1 MKADLHCHSHFSDGQ
16 HPPQFL
22 MDRAVANHVTHLA
35 ITDHDYLLNCSN
47 LKIPPGLTLVPGL
60 EISASW
66 RGMEIHI
73 VGLSIDAES
82 TPLNDYVRR
91 QQQLRRDRIAA
102 MDKKLSGQ
110 NISGLLEYLKSK
122 PCVSWTRSH
131 VAEFLVAE
139 GHAKDI
145 QRAFKRFLRQ
155 GGCAYVAA
163 QWPEIDEAIAA
174 IQQASGI
181 AVLAHPS
188 RYGLTRSKLG
198 RLMDDFQQSGGDA
211 AEVSYSNINPV
222 QQSTLTTM
230 VQERGL
236 YASAGS
242 DFHSAERQWTDIG
255 KFPALGSAATKNVIW
270 AHPRWHF
277 D

>member
-1 MKADLHCHSHFSDGQ
+1 MNVDLHCHSHFSDGQ

-22 MDRAVANHVTHLA
+22 LDRAVANNVTHLA
-35 ITDHDYLLNCSN
+35 ITDHDCLLNCSE
-47 LKIPPGLTLVPGL
+47 LKVPPGLTLVPGL

-66 RGMEIHI
+66 RAMEIHI

-82 TPLNDYVRR
+82 KPLQDFVSR
-91 QQQLRRDRIAA
+91 QQQLRRDRISA

-110 NISGLLEYLKSK
+110 NISGLLDYLQSK
-122 PCVSWTRSH
+122 PCISWTRGH
-131 VAEFLVAE
+131 VAEFLVSK
-139 GHAKDI
+139 GHVKDM
-145 QRAFKRFLRQ
+145 QRAFKRFLRP
-155 GGCAYVAA
+155 GGSAHVAA
-163 QWPEIDEAIAA
+163 QWPEIGEAIAA

-181 AVLAHPS
+181 AVLAHPG

-198 RLMDDFQQSGGDA
+198 RLMDDFQQDGGDA
-211 AEVSYSNINPV
+211 VEVSYGSINHV
-222 QQSTLTTM
+222 QRTSLITM
-230 VQERGL
+230 TQERGL

-255 KFPALGSAATKNVIW
+255 KFPALGSAAIKNAIW

-277 D
+277 L

>member
-1 MKADLHCHSHFSDGQ
+1 MNVDLHCHSHFSDGQ

-22 MDRAVANHVTHLA
+22 LDRAVANNVTHLA
-35 ITDHDYLLNCSN
+35 ITDHDCLLNCSE
-47 LKIPPGLTLVPGL
+47 LKVPPGLTLVPGL

-66 RGMEIHI
+66 RAMEIHI

-82 TPLNDYVRR
+82 KPLQDFVSR
-91 QQQLRRDRIAA
+91 QQQLRRDRISA

-110 NISGLLEYLKSK
+110 NISGLLDYLQSK
-122 PCVSWTRSH
+122 PCISWTRGH
-131 VAEFLVAE
+131 VAEFLVSK
-139 GHAKDI
+139 GHGKDM
-145 QRAFKRFLRQ
+145 QRAFKRFLRP
-155 GGCAYVAA
+155 GGSAHVAA
-163 QWPEIDEAIAA
+163 QWPEIGEAIAA

-181 AVLAHPS
+181 AVLAHPG

-198 RLMDDFQQSGGDA
+198 RLMDDFQQDGGDA
-211 AEVSYSNINPV
+211 VEVSYGSINYV
-222 QQSTLTTM
+222 QRTSLITM
-230 VQERGL
+230 TQERGL

-255 KFPALGSAATKNVIW
+255 KFPALGSAAIKNAIW

-277 D
+277 L

>member
-22 MDRAVANHVTHLA
+22 LDRAVANNVTHLA
-35 ITDHDYLLNCSN
+35 ITDHDCLLNCSE

-66 RGMEIHI
+66 RAMEIHI
-73 VGLSIDAES
+73 VGLGIDAES
-82 TPLNDYVRR
+82 SPDYVCR
-91 QQQLRRDRIAA
+91 QQQLRRDRISA
-102 MDKKLSGQ
+102 MDKKLSRQ
-110 NISGLLEYLKSK
+110 NISGLLDYLQSN
-122 PCVSWTRSH
+122 PVFLDRSH
-131 VAEFLVAE
+131 VAEFLEAE
-139 GHAKDI
+139 GHVKDM
-145 QRAFKRFLRQ
+145 QRAFKRFLRP
-155 GGCAYVAA
+155 GGSAYVAT
-163 QWPEIDEAIAA
+163 QWPEIGAAIAA

-181 AVLAHPS
+181 AVLAHPG

-198 RLMDDFQQSGGDA
+198 RLMDDFRQGGGDA
-211 AEVSYSNINPV
+211 AEVSYGSINPA
-222 QQSTLTTM
+222 QQTSLITM
-230 VQERGL
+230 TQERGL

-255 KFPALGSAATKNVIW
+255 KFPALGLAATKNAIW

>member
-1 MKADLHCHSHFSDGQ
+1 MNVDLHCHSHFSDGQ

-22 MDRAVANHVTHLA
+22 LDRAVANNVTHLA
-35 ITDHDYLLNCSN
+35 ITDHDCLLNCSE
-47 LKIPPGLTLVPGL
+47 LKVPPGLTLVPGL

-66 RGMEIHI
+66 RAMEIHI

-82 TPLNDYVRR
+82 KPLQDFVSR
-91 QQQLRRDRIAA
+91 QQQLRRDRISA

-110 NISGLLEYLKSK
+110 NISGLLDYLQSK
-122 PCVSWTRSH
+122 PCISWTRGH
-131 VAEFLVAE
+131 VAEFLVSK
-139 GHAKDI
+139 GHGKDM
-145 QRAFKRFLRQ
+145 QRAFKRFLRP
-155 GGCAYVAA
+155 GGSAHVAA
-163 QWPEIDEAIAA
+163 QWPEIGEAIAA

-181 AVLAHPS
+181 AVLAHPG

-198 RLMDDFQQSGGDA
+198 RLMDDFQQDGGDA
-211 AEVSYSNINPV
+211 VEVSYGSINHV
-222 QQSTLTTM
+222 QRTSLITM
-230 VQERGL
+230 TQERGL

-255 KFPALGSAATKNVIW
+255 KFPALGSAAIKNAIW

-277 D
+277 L